1 MNSMQ
6 PLQYYIGL
14 MSGTS
19 MDGIDAVLATLSGT
33 EWQGVSAHAFIA
45 YPDEL
50 KQHLLALQTPAHNE
64 LAQAALLAQQLAQL
78 NAQAVSAVLSHA
90 QIKPE
95 TITAL
100 GCHGQTIRHA
110 PQQHYSIQLM
120 DWALL
125 AELTGITTVGDFR
138 SRDLAAGGQ
147 GAPLVPAFHQAVF
160 ASTQQSR
167 VVLNLGGIANISVLP
182 PCQPAFGFDT
192 GPANMLM
199 DAWVQLHWQQQ
210 YDHNGTLA
218 SNGQIIVS
226 LLQSMLSD
234 AYFAQPY
241 PKSTGR
247 DLFSLNWLNHYL
259 SGRENPA
266 DVLRTLLELT
276 AQTAFSAIIS
286 AAPHTECV
294 YVCGGGSQNMLLMQ
308 TLRQLLSQHH
318 ITLHTTDALQLPA
331 QLVEAAAFAWLAACW
346 YQRQPV
352 ATHFATGAAGA
363 RIPGCGYWA

>member
-1 MNSMQ
+1 MNNMHSF
-6 PLQYYIGL
+6 QYYIGL

-19 MDGIDAVLATLSGT
+19 MDGVDAVLATLVGT
-33 EWQGVSAHAFIA
+33 QWQGVCAHAFIA
-45 YPDEL
+45 YPETL
-50 KQHLLALQTPAHNE
+50 RQRLLALQTPAHNE
-64 LAQAALLAQQLAQL
+64 LAQAAVLAQELAHL
-78 NAQAVSAVLSHA
+78 NAQAVKTVLTEASIEASA
-90 QIKPE
+90 
-95 TITAL
+95 ITAL

-110 PQQHYSIQLM
+110 PEQHYSIQLM

-160 ASTQQSR
+160 ASEQHTR
-167 VVLNLGGIANISVLP
+167 VVLNLGGIANISVLHP
-182 PCQPAFGFDT
+182 QQPAFGFDT

-199 DAWVQLHWQQQ
+199 DAWVQHNWQQKFD
-210 YDHNGTLA
+210 YNGTLA
-218 SNGQIIVS
+218 SQGQIIEP
-226 LLQSMLSD
+226 LLQAMLNHS
-234 AYFAQPY
+234 YFRQPY

-247 DLFSLNWLNHYL
+247 DLFSFDWLNQYL
-259 SGRENPA
+259 TGQENPT

-276 AQTAFSAIIS
+276 AQTAVTAIIS
-286 AAPHTECV
+286 AAPATNDV
-294 YVCGGGSQNMLLMQ
+294 YVCGGGSQNQLLMYSLAQ
-308 TLRQLLSQHH
+308 LLRQHRIS
-318 ITLHTTDALQLPA
+318 LHSTDTLQLPA

-352 ATHFATGAAGA
+352 ATHHATGAAGA